1 MKSYIS
7 IIALLFISVYA
18 SAQDDLLNE
27 LEQDSKTQKFE
38 QPAFKAMKIGNLQ
51 STKIAAKG
59 DLYLYVSHRFGSLE
73 DGLSTFFGF
82 DNANTKIQL
91 VYGLFDG
98 VQVGVSRESV
108 RKTYAMSAKAK
119 IKSQSDDFPVNLA
132 VYGTANINSELR
144 KERFPFLKFGDR
156 LSYASQ
162 LLISRRITNSLS
174 LELAP
179 TFVRQNLVLEPF
191 QDHNQIALGAGGRLK
206 LSKRMSLN
214 LDYVYNFN
222 RHEDSIYKN
231 PLTVGVDIETGGH
244 IFQLL
249 FSNAQSTNEPGFIS
263 NAEGDWTKGDV
274 FFGFNIVRVF

>member
-1 MKSYIS
+1 MKSYITL
-7 IIALLFISVYA
+7 IALLFISAFA

-27 LEQDSKTQKFE
+27 LEQDSKDQKFE

-98 VQVGVSRESV
+98 VQIGASRESV

-119 IKSQSDDFPVNLA
+119 IKKQSDNFPVNLA
-132 VYGTANINSELR
+132 VYGTVNINSELR
-144 KERFPFLKFGDR
+144 KDRYPFLKFGDR

-263 NAEGDWTKGDV
+263 NAEGDWADGDV

>member
-1 MKSYIS
+1 MKSYIT
-7 IIALLFISVYA
+7 IVALLFASVIA

-27 LEQDSKTQKFE
+27 LEQDSKEQKFE

-82 DNANTKIQL
+82 DNANTKIQM

-119 IKSQSDDFPVNLA
+119 IKNQSDDFPVNLV

-144 KERFPFLKFGDR
+144 KDRYPFLKFADR

-222 RHEDSIYKN
+222 RHEDSVYKN